1 MLFIELRFQF
11 VTTNTFEKTDRNIVK
26 RLDKHRKKP
35 DHPMY
40 LQLKN
45 CVQFAEY
52 LKFYELPDK
61 DAVNTIVTQELHLCN
76 AVIENTEII
85 DHNYN
90 WAYLQYLA
98 RSLLY

>member
-45 CVQFAEY
+45 CV
-52 LKFYELPDK
+52 
-61 DAVNTIVTQELHLCN
+61 
-76 AVIENTEII
+76 
-85 DHNYN
+85 
-90 WAYLQYLA
+90 
-98 RSLLY
+98 